1 LEKCFF
7 FRNFAHFYRLMC
19 RYYRILFALAVACL
33 WACQNNIS
41 VQTFQQRLNS
51 EMNAA
56 QTATDRVKELLQR
69 ESLDSLYQIVSNNAD
84 CNSDCNPNR
93 LFYIFNDKGLVFWSD
108 NWLSINIDRLEGY
121 DKWYY
126 HRFGNA
132 HTICRWQVTNNYTI
146 LTVIPIK
153 YAYPFENQWLQNDF
167 ISPFNINPK
176 WDITPIMDDEALAI
190 YNNVGD
196 YLFSLKSVSTQSTA
210 RQPDRIPS
218 FSYQNLFGGGN
229 RKTNNKTRL
238 WMWIML
244 SAYILI
250 FIIIIVWA
258 VYQIVKHHGF
268 RNLPLRVKILLCFG
282 LLLTASFVYIGIMS
296 ATLLKDRYIEGQKQ
310 MLHDK
315 SLYLQAALKS
325 KLAYLPAITSN
336 QSHDL
341 NLELKE
347 LSLSYNT
354 DIHVYDLMG
363 TLISTSFPEVF
374 DSGLL
379 SRYISP
385 EPMFQTYINAQS
397 KNNTTGEP
405 IIVYEQIGKMRYM
418 AAYIECL
425 NWDDIQLGF
434 ISIPFYIS
442 ENAVEESL
450 NRVMLQILP
459 VYLFLFVMLIVFS
472 IIISRALTRPIAEL
486 SKRLRNLDPGR
497 TNEKLLYYSTDEVG
511 DLVESYNKMVD
522 DLNRNVMSLTEKE
535 RESAWQTMARQ
546 VAHEINNPL
555 TPMKLTVQQM
565 QRAKQVGGER
575 FDKYFDKATIMLI
588 DQIDTLS
595 RIAGSFSAFAKNLPD
610 EINLNS
616 VDVAQKLV
624 SAITMYANYQNLNVR
639 YIGPE
644 SDVFVYADVEQIG
657 RVFTNILQNAVQAIE
672 QHPNGQQGDIIVM
685 LKQDKEW
692 VEISISDNGPGIP
705 NDLREK
711 IFLPNFTTKTTGMG
725 LGLAMCKNI
734 VGRSGG
740 ELWFESKEGKGT
752 TFFIKLRLAQ

>member
-1 LEKCFF
+1 
-7 FRNFAHFYRLMC
+7 MC
-19 RYYRILFALAVACL
+19 RHLNILFLFALLSLAACRS
-33 WACQNNIS
+33 NTS
-41 VQTFQQRLNS
+41 VQSFQQRLNA
-51 EMNAA
+51 EMNNA
-56 QTATDRVKELLQR
+56 QEATDRIKELLLR
-69 ESLDSLYQIVSNNAD
+69 ESLDSLYQIVNVNNAEGVKHD
-84 CNSDCNPNR
+84 NPNL
-93 LFYIFNDKGLVFWSD
+93 LFYIYNDKGLVFWSD
-108 NWLSINIDRLEGY
+108 NWLSININRLEGY

-126 HRFGNA
+126 QRFGNA
-132 HTICRWQVTNNYTI
+132 HTICQWQITGNYSI
-146 LTVIPIK
+146 LTVIPVK
-153 YAYPFENQWLQNDF
+153 YAYPFENQWLKNDF
-167 ISPFNINPK
+167 IKPFNINPK
-176 WDITPIMDDEALAI
+176 WTITPVLEDESLAV

-196 YLFSLKSVSTQSTA
+196 YLFSLKALNEPTTA

-218 FSYQNLFGGGN
+218 FSYQNIFGGN
-229 RKTNNKTRL
+229 HPSSSSKNRL
-238 WMWIML
+238 WMWIL
-244 SAYILI
+244 LGAYIII
-250 FIIIIVWA
+250 FVAIIVWA
-258 VYQIVKHHGF
+258 VYQIISHHGF
-268 RNLPLRVKILLCFG
+268 RNLPLRYKILLWFG
-282 LLLTASFVYIGIMS
+282 LLLSASFVYIGIMS
-296 ATLLKDRYIEGQKQ
+296 TSLLKDRYIQGQKQ
-310 MLHDK
+310 MLRDK
-315 SLYLQAALKS
+315 CLYLQAALKS
-325 KLAYLPAITSN
+325 KMAYLPAITKQ

-363 TLISTSFPEVF
+363 TLVSTSFPEVF
-374 DSGLL
+374 ESELM

-385 EPMFQTYINAQS
+385 EPMFQSYVNAMS
-397 KNNTTGEP
+397 KNNNTGEP

-418 AAYIECL
+418 AGYIECL

-442 ENAVEESL
+442 ENAMEESL
-450 NRVMLQILP
+450 NRVMLKILP
-459 VYLFLFVMLIVFS
+459 VYLFLFLMLILFS
-472 IIISRALTRPIAEL
+472 ILISRALTRPIAEL
-486 SKRLRNLDPGR
+486 SNRLRHLDPGR
-497 TNEKLLYYSTDEVG
+497 KNEKLQYYSTDEVG

-565 QRAKQVGGER
+565 QRAKQIGGER
-575 FDKYFDKATIMLI
+575 FDKYFDKAALMLI

-616 VDVAQKLV
+616 VDVAKQLTL
-624 SAITMYANYQNLNVR
+624 AITMYANYQNINVR

-672 QHPNGQQGDIIVM
+672 QHPTNQQGDIIVI

-705 NDLREK
+705 DDLRDK

-740 ELWFESKEGKGT
+740 ELWFDSKDGKGT
-752 TFFIKLRLAQ
+752 TFYIKLRLAG